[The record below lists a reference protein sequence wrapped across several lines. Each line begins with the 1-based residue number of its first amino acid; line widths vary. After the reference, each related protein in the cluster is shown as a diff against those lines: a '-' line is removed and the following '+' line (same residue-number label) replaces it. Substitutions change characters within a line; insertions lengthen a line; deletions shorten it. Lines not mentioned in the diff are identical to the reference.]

1 MEDNKNTPT
10 SNELNNANDKF
21 FKGMMSLVPVVRAYS
36 EQFLPKNILDKL
48 DLDTLEF
55 DNTSYITDELSEFFA
70 DMVWQCRYKEGNEYA
85 NISFLHEHKSYKPT
99 HPHFQLLDYIRGAW
113 RMQMGEKKKPS
124 VIIPIVLYHGKTPW
138 EVEPFDSYFGKI
150 DPDFLRFLPCF
161 DYILVNLQ
169 KYSDKTIK
177 AFDSIFLQKSLLAFK
192 HHVDKIYL
200 KIHIVELLVEG
211 YDEKKDDPI
220 DRFIRMFGVYL
231 SSISGLSSHEIVE
244 EVNKSDNSLKS
255 KAMSIFDEY
264 ELKGETRGEARGEA
278 RGITQEKHN
287 TIIRS
292 WKNGIDIPMISNI
305 TGVDVSEIRKV
316 IAEHQA
322 KI

>member
-1 MEDNKNTPT
+1 MEGNTNTPVPN
-10 SNELNNANDKF
+10 NELNSANDKF
-21 FKGMMSLVPVVRAYS
+21 FKGMMGLVDVVRAYS

-70 DMVWQCRYKEGNEYA
+70 DMVWQCRYKEGNELA
-85 NISFLHEHKSYKPT
+85 KISFLHEHKSYKPT

-113 RMQMGEKKKPS
+113 RMHMGEKKMPM
-124 VIIPIVLYHGKTPW
+124 VIVPIVLYHGQVPW
-138 EVEPFDSYFGKI
+138 EVEPFDSYFGVI

-161 DYILVNLQ
+161 DYILINLQ

-177 AFDSIFLQKSLLAFK
+177 AFNSIFLQKSMLAFK
-192 HHVDKIYL
+192 HYSDKIYL

-211 YDEKKDDPI
+211 YNEKKDDPI

-231 SSISGLSSHEIVE
+231 SSISGMSSHEMVE

-264 ELKGETRGEARGEA
+264 EQKGETK
-278 RGITQEKHN
+278 GIEKGIEKGIQQSAVKLWQKGMQVN
-287 TIIRS
+287 MIGNLLDLSTEQVEIIIANFQS
-292 WKNGIDIPMISNI
+292 KN
-305 TGVDVSEIRKV
+305 
-316 IAEHQA
+316 
-322 KI
+322 